1 MGCNEGAGC
10 GAGDVAGVSLGDG
23 LSENEMDDG
32 LEGTE
37 EAHHS
42 VRISDSNMDNIM
54 TLYRLRRASGRPP
67 DCT

>member
-1 MGCNEGAGC
+1 MSNLDWGGY
-10 GAGDVAGVSLGDG
+10 V
-23 LSENEMDDG
+23 MDIP
-32 LEGTE
+32 
-37 EAHHS
+37 HHS